1 MITKRAPRSRS
12 VRGVPVKREEGE
24 EQAGE
29 GDEARRVKQI
39 PPLRGRRSRSRA
51 EKKTGR
57 SVRDDRLGRAALSDL
72 KVRPPKRAGQA
83 TRGGPWAV
91 PRGVRA
97 RWSSPPDGLK
107 PDF

>member
-57 SVRDDRLGRAALSDL
+57 SVRDDRLGRAAISDL
-72 KVRPPKRAGQA
+72 KVRPPKRARQGPL
-83 TRGGPWAV
+83 GGLESGAK
-91 PRGVRA
+91 GVRA
-97 RWSSPPDGLK
+97 VG
-107 PDF
+107 

>member
-39 PPLRGRRSRSRA
+39 PPLRGRRSGSRA

-57 SVRDDRLGRAALSDL
+57 SVRAGRLGRAAMSDP
-72 KVRPPKRAGQA
+72 KVPPPQRSGQA
-83 TRGGPWAV
+83 RPGEVWGCPRGGGWFAHS
-91 PRGVRA
+91 A
-97 RWSSPPDGLK
+97 GL
-107 PDF
+107 